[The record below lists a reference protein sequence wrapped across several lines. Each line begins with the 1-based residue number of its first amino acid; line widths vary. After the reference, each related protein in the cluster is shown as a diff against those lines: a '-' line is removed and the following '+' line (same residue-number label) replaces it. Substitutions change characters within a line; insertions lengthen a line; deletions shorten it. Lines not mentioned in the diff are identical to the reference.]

1 MLNYCYKMDA
11 LCIASIKWRKKTVH
25 HFSAEWPRL
34 HPPWRIDVSDTKCG
48 SAPKKKNNQTLYL
61 QYILDTHDV
70 SAFHDDV
77 G

>member
-1 MLNYCYKMDA
+1 MFLIQNVD
-11 LCIASIKWRKKTVH
+11 RH
-25 HFSAEWPRL
+25 
-34 HPPWRIDVSDTKCG
+34 
-48 SAPKKKNNQTLYL
+48 PKKKHDQTLYL